1 MILVT
6 TILRT
11 TTDPLTGSEIIY
23 IQLMNQGTTF
33 SDQSQSAGLVGA
45 TFSSVWRRRPLLVI
59 FTACVSVELSLVLL
73 DLTVNWLKW
82 SDTGAIRRLFN
93 ITREDG
99 LASFFAIMQT
109 VAVSFILWL
118 TWFLAKANKN
128 SLSQQSGGGWLL
140 MAIFLTYI
148 AIDDGAMVHE
158 RIGTLFSQANE
169 NMELPSYGWQFI
181 MGPVFAVMGITM
193 IGFLWQQGKHAI
205 RRDWLIA
212 SISCLAA
219 AVALDYVEGMENGY
233 RLLVD
238 QTGWSAKTIR
248 HFSKS
253 FEEFLEMLGMSIL
266 LVLFLRHLSILLKQ
280 LDIRIK
286 RGKLKISQ

>member
-1 MILVT
+1 
-6 TILRT
+6 
-11 TTDPLTGSEIIY
+11 
-23 IQLMNQGTTF
+23 MNQDTIF
-33 SDQSQSAGLVGA
+33 SSQGRSAGFESAASPSFWV
-45 TFSSVWRRRPLLVI
+45 RRPLLAI
-59 FTACVSVELSLVLL
+59 FLVCVSIELLLVVL
-73 DLTVNWLKW
+73 DLTINWMRW

-99 LASFFAIMQT
+99 LASFFAIIQT
-109 VAVSFILWL
+109 VAVAVILWL
-118 TWFLAKANKN
+118 TWFLNKANN
-128 SLSQQSGGGWLL
+128 SSLSRQSSGGWLL
-140 MAIFLTYI
+140 MAVFLTYI

-169 NMELPSYGWQFI
+169 DLNLPSYGWQFI

-193 IGFLWQQGKHAI
+193 IGFLWRQGKFTI

-212 SISCLAA
+212 AISCLAA
-219 AVALDYVEGMENGY
+219 AVALDYVEGMEDGY

-238 QTGWSAKTIR
+238 QTGWSTKTIK

-266 LVLFLRHLSILLKQ
+266 LILFLRHLAILVKQ
-280 LDIRIK
+280 LEIRIAGG
-286 RGKLKISQ
+286 RLTISQSTESRFKR